1 MRQKVGF
8 IFLHTLLMCTLYSCK
23 SDNTANTAFDD
34 KIILIEN
41 NPQQYLARIDTIR
54 PNSVNDEKEA
64 TDFLLYSLAHNYI
77 NRNYYPSKELL
88 LTSIQ
93 TFQRRNLPQQ
103 QLEAL
108 FLLAKIYRKEQ
119 DLSSEV
125 HTIENAVRI
134 AKSEEDSEWLFYLYS
149 YLGDMYIRQYNTLKF
164 IKYQTL
170 ANQCLKDIDFQD
182 ISLLA
187 QINVA
192 KSFLYVGKYKESY
205 DTLQT
210 IESKV
215 KKDNVYYN
223 DIKRLQGIALFK
235 MDLLDSCID
244 NLEEA
249 LNEEEL
255 PEHKFTCHS
264 ILTYC
269 YYLKKDL
276 ENAERHKNWR

>member
-164 IKYQTL
+164 RVSRFFVGIIFYL
-170 ANQCLKDIDFQD
+170 REV
-182 ISLLA
+182 LLT
-187 QINVA
+187 
-192 KSFLYVGKYKESY
+192 SRYE
-205 DTLQT
+205 
-210 IESKV
+210 
-215 KKDNVYYN
+215 
-223 DIKRLQGIALFK
+223 KRLFGHASQPCVAGTDIR
-235 MDLLDSCID
+235 LLPHLRSRTNLSRDSY
-244 NLEEA
+244 
-249 LNEEEL
+249 
-255 PEHKFTCHS
+255 PFG
-264 ILTYC
+264 
-269 YYLKKDL
+269 
-276 ENAERHKNWR
+276 

>member
-134 AKSEEDSEWLFYLYS
+134 AKSEEDS
-149 YLGDMYIRQYNTLKF
+149 
-164 IKYQTL
+164 
-170 ANQCLKDIDFQD
+170 
-182 ISLLA
+182 
-187 QINVA
+187 
-192 KSFLYVGKYKESY
+192 
-205 DTLQT
+205 
-210 IESKV
+210 
-215 KKDNVYYN
+215 
-223 DIKRLQGIALFK
+223 
-235 MDLLDSCID
+235 
-244 NLEEA
+244 
-249 LNEEEL
+249 
-255 PEHKFTCHS
+255 
-264 ILTYC
+264 
-269 YYLKKDL
+269 
-276 ENAERHKNWR
+276 

>member
-149 YLGDMYIRQYNTLKF
+149 YLGDMYIRQYKHSEIHKISDTRQPITGAKLFGNTS
-164 IKYQTL
+164 
-170 ANQCLKDIDFQD
+170 CLPIRLIAETSSNVSILFASFSV
-182 ISLLA
+182 ILLSLLVISA
-187 QINVA
+187 RILEFVFSCMA
-192 KSFLYVGKYKESY
+192 C
-205 DTLQT
+205 
-210 IESKV
+210 
-215 KKDNVYYN
+215 
-223 DIKRLQGIALFK
+223 
-235 MDLLDSCID
+235 LDSFVVLKIM
-244 NLEEA
+244 LVPKII
-249 LNEEEL
+249 L
-255 PEHKFTCHS
+255 FTS
-264 ILTYC
+264 IKTINKRMVFPFFRC
-269 YYLKKDL
+269 K
-276 ENAERHKNWR
+276 